1 MEPNIKSEE
10 SLRAASSPASP
21 YLYKTG
27 TSQEKIDSEIWTSFK
42 QGDKKALDYVFE
54 KYVRLLY
61 AYGAKIT
68 SNTSLVE
75 DSIQDLFVEL
85 WHRRASLSDVTSI
98 KFYLLKSLR
107 RKIVRNLAKINE
119 IGVDESTLEDYEM
132 EVEFSQEFKIIQEQV
147 SLEQRDKLF
156 KALALLTKRQ
166 REAIYLK
173 FYEKISYEEI
183 AEIMNLGI
191 KSTYNLI
198 GKAIDILRNNIKV

>member
-1 MEPNIKSEE
+1 MEPTFKSEE
-10 SLRAASSPASP
+10 LQASSLSAPP

-27 TSQEKIDSEIWTSFK
+27 TSQEKIDSEVWKLFK
-42 QGDKKALDYVFE
+42 QGDRKALDYVFE

-68 SNTSLVE
+68 RNTALVE

-85 WHRRASLSDVTSI
+85 WQRRASISDATSV

-107 RKIVRNLAKINE
+107 QKIIRNLARINE
-119 IGVDESTLEDYEM
+119 VVVDDRTLQEYEL
-132 EVEFSQEFKIIQEQV
+132 EVEFSEEFKIIEDQV
-147 SLEQRDKLF
+147 SVEQRDRLIR
-156 KALALLTKRQ
+156 ALSQLTKRQ

-173 FYEKISYEEI
+173 FYEKVSYQEI

-191 KSTYNLI
+191 KSAYNLV
-198 GKAIDILRNNIKV
+198 GKAIDILRNHINV

>member
-1 MEPNIKSEE
+1 MEPTFKSE
-10 SLRAASSPASP
+10 APGASPLPAPP

-27 TSQEKIDSEIWTSFK
+27 TSQEKIDSEVWKLFK
-42 QGDKKALDYVFE
+42 QGDRKALDYVFE

-68 SNTSLVE
+68 RNTSLVE

-85 WHRRASLSDVTSI
+85 WHRRTSISDVTSV

-107 RKIVRNLAKINE
+107 QKVVRNLARINE
-119 IGVDESTLEDYEM
+119 IPVDESTLQEYEL
-132 EVEFSQEFKIIQEQV
+132 EVEFSEEFKIIEDQV
-147 SLEQRDKLF
+147 SVEQRDRLIH
-156 KALALLTKRQ
+156 ALSQLTKRQ

-173 FYEKISYEEI
+173 FYEKVSYQEI

-191 KSTYNLI
+191 KSAYNLV
-198 GKAIDILRNNIKV
+198 GKAIDTLRNHINV